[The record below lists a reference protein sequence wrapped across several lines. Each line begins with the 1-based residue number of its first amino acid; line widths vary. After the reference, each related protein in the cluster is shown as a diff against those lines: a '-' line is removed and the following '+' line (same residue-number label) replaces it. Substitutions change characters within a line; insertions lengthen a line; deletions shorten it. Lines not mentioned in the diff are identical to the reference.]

1 MPFQRIL
8 RIYIVQNT
16 PSISGNI
23 TTRKHIESVHPALN
37 GTASRNPATNVQCEY
52 ALR

>member
-1 MPFQRIL
+1 MPLERIL

-16 PSISGNI
+16 SSISGNI
-23 TTRKHIESVHPALN
+23 TTRKHMESVHPALS

-52 ALR
+52 VLR